1 MELTK
6 QEYDYLMK
14 LLAQTY
20 AYADNHDNP
29 AERKKMAL
37 ALMDKLDNNLIEYGY
52 ADQVGEVDE

>member
-20 AYADNHDNP
+20 AYADNHDD
-29 AERKKMAL
+29 AADRKKMAL
-37 ALMDKLDNNLIEYGY
+37 SLMDKFDNNLIAYGY